1 MLLLK
6 DFTEFFLYFLILH
19 SITCQICGFARRGK
33 DPKVRVPSYTKEK
46 SARES
51 GWASDERF
59 SRDEMD
65 IDDIDWHML
74 KAEALPH
81 LGQRATGP
89 VAPNNNTKSMNWASV
104 PVGSAI

>member
-1 MLLLK
+1 M
-6 DFTEFFLYFLILH
+6 H
-19 SITCQICGFARRGK
+19 SITCRICGFARRGK

-65 IDDIDWHML
+65 LDDRDLQIL
-74 KAEALPH
+74 KAAALPH
-81 LGQRATGP
+81 LGQGAPGP
-89 VAPNNNTKSMNWASV
+89 VAPNNNTKSTNWTSV